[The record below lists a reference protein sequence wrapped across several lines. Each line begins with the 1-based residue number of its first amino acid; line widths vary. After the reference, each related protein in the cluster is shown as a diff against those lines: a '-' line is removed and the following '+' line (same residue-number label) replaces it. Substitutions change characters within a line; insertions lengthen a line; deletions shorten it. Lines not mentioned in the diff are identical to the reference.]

1 MSVRNTVH
9 RGWSVGLTITPS
21 TDRSGSIDGHELAN
35 ALRSFGYNLTPQI
48 LMLLEQ
54 KYGSFRVSFRLLV
67 RADRLLRGTYSETR
81 LGGLRTSAWDYL

>member
-1 MSVRNTVH
+1 M
-9 RGWSVGLTITPS
+9 PS

-54 KYGSFRVSFRLLV
+54 KYGSFRVSFRLFIL

>member
-1 MSVRNTVH
+1 M
-9 RGWSVGLTITPS
+9 PS

-54 KYGSFRVSFRLLV
+54 KYGSFRVSFRLFIL
-67 RADRLLRGTYSETR
+67 RADRLLRGTYSKTR